1 MMYVKAMCIA
11 LVMIVSHGC
20 AKNYSRPLPP
30 GEVAL
35 RKINDPKMIPDFRP
49 AFHSREGL
57 VESIDNSLYYYTHPS
72 SQRFFPYGK
81 GTLDISHERAVRSLE
96 MFKSVLESAT
106 SPDDFQQRIVN
117 EFDVYI
123 SVGCDGRG
131 TVLFTG
137 YCTPIYDASLTP
149 TAEYRYPLYKLP
161 PDLVKTE
168 DGRIEGRRTPSGDIV
183 PYYTRAEIERG
194 DLLRGHELVYLKD
207 KLEAYFVHVQGSA
220 RLRMPDGTFYE
231 VGYAGKN
238 GRSYTSL
245 GELLKADRKI
255 HPDRMSLTGIKEYF
269 RKNPQD
275 LDKYL
280 QQNDSYVFFM
290 EYPGGPQGSLG
301 GPVTAYRSIATDKH
315 NLTDEHNPPEIYPRG
330 ALAFIT
336 TTLPQLDNNRVVKRP
351 YRGFILDQDTG
362 GAIRSAGRADV
373 YMGTGDLA
381 EHLAG
386 HTMSEGKIYYL
397 FVRRALFGPEM

>member
-1 MMYVKAMCIA
+1 MMYVKAVCVA
-11 LVMIVSHGC
+11 LVIIISQGC
-20 AKNYSRPLPP
+20 AKNYSRPLQP

-35 RKINDPKMIPDFRP
+35 RKITDPKMFPDFRP

-72 SQRFFPYGK
+72 SQRFFP
-81 GTLDISHERAVRSLE
+81 
-96 MFKSVLESAT
+96 MFKSVLNSAS
-106 SPDDFQQRIVN
+106 SPDDFQQCIVN

-168 DGRIEGRRTPSGDIV
+168 DGRIEGRRTPSGALV

-194 DLLRGHELVYLKD
+194 NLQRGLELVYLKS

-220 RLRMPDGTFYE
+220 RLRLPDGALYE

-238 GRSYTSL
+238 GREYTSL
-245 GELLKADRKI
+245 GGLLRDDHKI
-255 HPDRMSLTGIKEYF
+255 HPDRMSLTAIREYF

-275 LDKYL
+275 IDKYL
-280 QQNDSYVFFM
+280 QQNDSFVFFM

-315 NLTDEHNPPEIYPRG
+315 NLPEIYPRG

-373 YMGTGDLA
+373 YMGVGDLA

-386 HTMSEGKIYYL
+386 HTMAEGKIYYL
-397 FVRRALFGPEM
+397 FARRALFGPEM